1 METLFEVLKYTLPSL
16 IVFGTSYLIIRSFL
30 ETDQKKRK
38 MELRMANLKTIT
50 PIKLQAYERLTLF
63 LERISP
69 ESIIMRVSDPKM
81 TAGQLQ
87 SALLKVIRAE
97 YEHNLSQQIYISAQ
111 AWAVVKTSKEQTI
124 KLINS
129 SMDKVDRD
137 SPAINLS
144 KVILESTVALKT
156 SPTQPAIDFL
166 KGEIQQVF

>member
-69 ESIIMRVSDPKM
+69 ESIIMRIMEPKM
-81 TAGQLQ
+81 TSRQLQ
-87 SALLKVIRAE
+87 SGLLKVIRAE

-111 AWAVVKTSKEQTI
+111 AWAVIKTSKEQTI

-137 SPAINLS
+137 SPAIELS
-144 KVILESTVALKT
+144 KTILESTVALNA
-156 SPTQPAIDFL
+156 SPTQAAIDFL